1 MPWSKDQLTWLIT
14 GASSGFGLQ
23 LTRLALSHG
32 HIVIATSRTPRS
44 NPELVSEIQS
54 QGGRFLQL
62 DIDAQDAATNLIG
75 ELEKDGIHVDVLV
88 NAAGYSIHGPVE
100 SFTEEEVKAE
110 METTF
115 FGPYRLIRAV
125 VSGMRERRKGMI
137 VSLSSGAGVD
147 GRPSMG
153 IYGASKAAMDG
164 RPISHHHELRFMLI
178 PRFRTSAHRR
188 QRART
193 LRRSHPHCPPRRL
206 RHKLRRSRSHNIHT
220 LPGGLS

>member
-1 MPWSKDQLTWLIT
+1 MPWSKDKLTWLIT

-54 QGGRFLQL
+54 KGGQFLQL
-62 DIDAQDAATNLIG
+62 DIDAPITATNLIA
-75 ELEKDGIHVDVLV
+75 ELEKDGTQVDVLV

-125 VSGMRERRKGMI
+125 VPGMRQRRKGII

-164 RPISHHHELRFMLI
+164 KPFSHHKLCLMLMT
-178 PRFRTSAHRR
+178 RFRTSAHRR

-193 LRRSHPHCPPRRL
+193 FRRPHPHGPPRRL
-206 RHKLRRSRSHNIHT
+206 RHKLCRPRSHNIDT